1 MGIPCQYIMVECKNY
16 SEDPVNPEL
25 DQLSGRFSPNRG
37 KVGFLLCREINN
49 LDLFINRC
57 RDTYRDE
64 RGLIIPITDDDINLI
79 LDNYNDWDNS
89 FIDRFVSD
97 RIRLIAVN

>member
-1 MGIPCQYIMVECKNY
+1 MVECKNY

-89 FIDRFVSD
+89 FIDRFISD